1 MKNILLWIAV
11 IAHLKQWRHM
21 RCVSSRAVLSKNPP
35 NKKKNI
41 PFGGHL
47 LISWVEINELLMKKD
62 GISVVETYC
71 YRNSNVATKMGKIQK
86 DFLATTGTF
95 KNPQRLENTGHQ

>member
-1 MKNILLWIAV
+1 
-11 IAHLKQWRHM
+11 
-21 RCVSSRAVLSKNPP
+21 
-35 NKKKNI
+35 
-41 PFGGHL
+41 
-47 LISWVEINELLMKKD
+47 MKKD